1 MTNTEIA
8 RLFRLTATLLEFEEA
23 NPFKVRSYQ
32 NAAET
37 LKGLGT
43 ELSEMS
49 PDERAQTPGLGKN
62 MVQKIGQLME
72 DGAFDELEQLRAD
85 IPVGVVDLLQI
96 KGIGPK
102 KVKTAYEDL
111 GIEGPRQFL
120 KAAESGQLVA
130 LKGFG
135 KKTVEKLAGA
145 VRYYLETQQ
154 QRRYADAEPIAEGIE
169 RMLENMEGLR
179 QQAITGEF
187 RRLAPVI
194 TQLEWLL
201 SVEDEASFR
210 EALAAQEN
218 LQPHPERTEAWQWE
232 EENLPLLL
240 HFATPAE
247 FHARLAQTTGSE
259 EFLALGDGGP
269 QETATEEAWL
279 EQAGLPVVP
288 PFLRE
293 TEYADTTPEA
303 LSVSLHDLVEEDAQR
318 GTIHAHSTFSD
329 GIHTLEEMARACM
342 ALGHEYLVITDHS
355 RAAFYANG
363 LKEEDAERQWK
374 EIDRLNQ
381 ALAPFRIFK
390 GIEADILSDGRLDYD
405 DDFRAG
411 FEFVVASVHSQLDMD
426 EAKATQRLIRAIEH
440 PHCTLLG
447 HPTGRLLLKRK
458 GYQPDMK
465 KVLDACAANGVVV
478 EINANPQRL
487 DLDWRW
493 VPYAQQ
499 KGVQIAINPDAH
511 ATGHLSLN
519 RYGFMAARKGA
530 LRSDYFFNAL
540 GRDQLVEH
548 LRNRNQLS

>member
-1 MTNTEIA
+1 MSNA
-8 RLFRLTATLLEFEEA
+8 DVAHLFRLTATLLEFEGA
-23 NPFKVRSYQ
+23 NPFKLRSYQ

-49 PDERAQTPGLGKN
+49 PEARAQVPGLGKN
-62 MVQKIGQLME
+62 MVQKIGQVME
-72 DGAFDELEQLRAD
+72 DGSFDELEKLQAA
-85 IPVGVVDLLQI
+85 IPKGVVELLQI

-102 KVKTAYEDL
+102 KVKTAYDEL
-111 GIEGPRQFL
+111 GIDGPRPFL
-120 KAAESGQLVA
+120 KAAENGQLVA

-145 VRYYLETQQ
+145 VRYHLETQQ
-154 QRRYADAEPIAEGIE
+154 QRRYADAEAIVEGIE
-169 RMLENMEGLR
+169 RILVSMEGLH
-179 QQAITGEF
+179 QQAVTGEF
-187 RRLAPVI
+187 RRLSPVI

-201 SVEDEASFR
+201 SVEDEAAFR
-210 EALAAQEN
+210 EALAAQEY
-218 LQPHPERTEAWQWE
+218 LQPHPERAEAWQWG
-232 EENLPLLL
+232 EENLPVIF
-240 HFATPAE
+240 HFVEADQ
-247 FHARLAQTTGSE
+247 FIARLAQTTGSE
-259 EFLALGDGGP
+259 SFLERGKPGP
-269 QETATEEAWL
+269 KQAETEASWL

-293 TEYADTTPEA
+293 TGYAETD
-303 LSVSLHDLVEEDAQR
+303 SSSLAGSLDDLVREESQK

-355 RAAFYANG
+355 KAAFYANG

-405 DDFRAG
+405 DDFRTG

-426 EAKATQRLIRAIEH
+426 EAKATQRLIKAIEN

-499 KGVQIAINPDAH
+499 KGVKIAINPDAH

-519 RYGFMAARKGA
+519 RYGFLVARKGA
-530 LRSDYFFNAL
+530 LRGDHFFNAY
-540 GRDQLVEH
+540 GRDQLTDH